1 MQDFIAAQDA
11 ESFARAYR
19 IHTGRRLRYYGD
31 SDCDS
36 DDSYECPEF
45 PKFPDLTEEE
55 MERLRPPPYTME
67 EIQRNL
73 VVIGPKEPDLENATK
88 LITVADNLSKLI
100 TKNKCY
106 ICTVTVTEFNKHY
119 NCPEHCNSVLKW
131 LNEELS
137 KFMLYNEENIYLV
150 YCVICNVPLEGTD
163 YSKNHY
169 EQQDHKQNI
178 PKFCSYCFC
187 TPIDMQAHVTGNGHQ
202 MKVMLFKKDQ
212 KTVLSKLHTL
222 LDVNVSDLFQQND
235 KIDTEDWSI
244 ENKPRRAAEDIAAEL
259 KTLILS
265 SKCLICNKNTIGR
278 RTGHYKCNVHYKNVT
293 EWLNRKLSEYLLS
306 PEDNFKLIFCIQCN
320 LPLQGTNNSKSHYIS
335 KSHIKNAKSFCEVCS
350 KVAINTP
357 EHILS
362 KKHLHNLEKAVEK
375 SQNNTHFDDK
385 NFPAL
390 VESKTKQSKNVEAWQ
405 ESQVSSC
412 KKTYSDAVSVLTP
425 STLPDQCRRA
435 QSKTVVASPQKSP
448 NKSQLKTLQ
457 VTSQKATVQ
466 SSNPQS
472 KITAS
477 PLKSNVQE
485 EVEFLEVTYKRTS
498 DRSSKAQA
506 KTAVAANSPPKSPKK
521 KQPKISQVTSEK
533 TADQTSQAQSKTVVA
548 ANPPKSSN
556 EKSQSKKQVT
566 SKKKTGKSKKTKA
579 STSVKN
585 EIQSKNSQVTSAQ
598 PTDKS
603 KETKAVVPPTSS
615 NQSNDSQITSAQP
628 TVLDQHRKIALI
640 LDTLRSLMTTRFCIL
655 CQKLVTQDFLSH
667 YFLSPHS
674 RRVEIWLTNI
684 MKENKIKLDFYL
696 SFCGACNEVL
706 DGTMQ
711 SLQHYN
717 SESHKKAANKYCMT
731 CRKRTEDPLRHMRD
745 EEHLKL
751 NNLRTVANIQKRVA
765 HSNMLTF
772 QVIEKVKASLQ
783 DITTPVCSI
792 CSDGQDVN
800 HLMTSQ
806 HVTNVRLWIQA
817 KYNQPNVGHM
827 PLYIFLQSV
836 YCERCCIIPKEGD
849 MSHYLGDEHKRVL
862 YCPFCI
868 RWFPSS
874 HDLNAHNK
882 SKKHIAN
889 LVIPNKFIGS
899 PSEGLPED
907 LTNRNKVPAAGNVQ
921 LVVEVPTSSG
931 SQGSDS
937 KNGDIV
943 KTLPKNSSIDVA
955 SNTKTKLKA
964 EHDTGLSNTVATTNN
979 VLDKATVTDEVSCP
993 SKKKKRKKKKSKSV
1007 LKGNSPK
1014 PEPLDK
1020 IDVHK
1025 AVTASTFSSNESTP
1039 SKNSED
1045 TDDRK
1050 STSPL
1055 NKFIGSP
1062 SECLPEDL
1070 TNRNKVPATGNVQL
1084 VVEVP
1089 ISSGSQGSDSKN
1101 GDNVKILPKNS
1112 SIDVAPNTKTK
1123 LKAEHDTGLSN
1134 TVATT
1139 NNVLDKATVTDEV
1152 SCPSKKKKKKK
1163 KKKKSKSVLKG
1174 NSPKPEPLD
1183 KIDVHK
1189 AVTASTSSSNEST
1202 PSKNSEDTDDRKSTS
1217 PLVRVSKDNSLVDT
1231 TLRHQGTNEHSLRTD
1246 NPDDTNV
1253 VENNVTES
1261 RAVSNGI
1268 LESAKTDSS
1277 ASYILPVSQNNLI
1290 AKNDTDLTG
1299 AVLEHATSI
1308 SNSKPI
1314 TLAENTD
1321 VLYCAS
1327 IDLTK
1332 LDTLSPKKSENSFSS
1347 KDNIDVAGSR
1357 DNVEDFLYI
1366 TLDNV
1371 DNSIETRTMV
1381 EHFLGTKVQIMNTN
1395 NPLSSSSL
1403 RSNVNS
1409 VTKEDDRREET
1420 QPASPAPQPKKPSQ
1434 DQPSTGNLRTD
1445 IKNEL
1450 MKLVHNIYGSNS
1462 IPQDLSLLLIKEI
1475 NQSFSRNWSKW
1486 NVVSWFA
1493 SKAGCENRQVVEALY
1508 NELVRFE
1515 KMLKSINSV
1524 RISLLLLENLTGI
1537 IMSGMS
1543 ASHETGKGYLTLEE
1557 LLSKINL
1564 YRETEDLQS
1573 RLDNFYYSF
1582 YDVNNISP
1590 SSAHHCVSEY
1600 NKYLEIFIEIYKKL
1614 PLDFVQEL

>member
-36 DDSYECPEF
+36 DDSYESSEF

-212 KTVLSKLHTL
+212 KTVLSKLRTL

-265 SKCLICNKNTIGR
+265 SKCLICNKNTIDR

-425 STLPDQCRRA
+425 STLPDQCSRA
-435 QSKTVVASPQKSP
+435 QSKTIVASPQKSP
-448 NKSQLKTLQ
+448 NKSQLETLQ

-579 STSVKN
+579 PTSVKN

-615 NQSNDSQITSAQP
+615 NQSKDSQITSAQP

-907 LTNRNKVPAAGNVQ
+907 LTNRNKVSAAGNVQ

-993 SKKKKRKKKKSKSV
+993 SKKKKR
-1007 LKGNSPK
+1007 
-1014 PEPLDK
+1014 
-1020 IDVHK
+1020 
-1025 AVTASTFSSNESTP
+1025 
-1039 SKNSED
+1039 
-1045 TDDRK
+1045 
-1050 STSPL
+1050 
-1055 NKFIGSP
+1055 
-1062 SECLPEDL
+1062 
-1070 TNRNKVPATGNVQL
+1070 
-1084 VVEVP
+1084 
-1089 ISSGSQGSDSKN
+1089 
-1101 GDNVKILPKNS
+1101 
-1112 SIDVAPNTKTK
+1112 
-1123 LKAEHDTGLSN
+1123 
-1134 TVATT
+1134 
-1139 NNVLDKATVTDEV
+1139 
-1152 SCPSKKKKKKK
+1152 

-1409 VTKEDDRREET
+1409 VTKEDDVLREET

-1434 DQPSTGNLRTD
+1434 DQPSTRNLRTD

-1508 NELVRFE
+1508 NELR
-1515 KMLKSINSV
+1515 
-1524 RISLLLLENLTGI
+1524 T
-1537 IMSGMS
+1537 
-1543 ASHETGKGYLTLEE
+1543 
-1557 LLSKINL
+1557 
-1564 YRETEDLQS
+1564 
-1573 RLDNFYYSF
+1573 
-1582 YDVNNISP
+1582 
-1590 SSAHHCVSEY
+1590 
-1600 NKYLEIFIEIYKKL
+1600 
-1614 PLDFVQEL
+1614 